1 MQRATGITTARL
13 MADLAAL
20 DRIGRTEAGLHRV
33 AWTPAFREGRDW
45 LKGRLTDAGLRVVE
59 DAAANVWGW
68 WDVGLGPA
76 LVLGSHIDSVPDGGT
91 YDGPLGVLGA
101 LEAIRAL
108 RESGTVPPFPLAV
121 VAWADEEG
129 ARFGTGFFGSA
140 AFVGEPVVARYIAL
154 AGDGARDTLT
164 AAGVA
169 LDRLDTVAAERAHVG
184 AYLELHIEQG
194 PRLEA
199 AGVPLGIVSGIFGLH
214 REEWTLTGAP
224 RHAGTTP
231 YAARRDAGI
240 GAARAMLAARDVARQ
255 LAPADG
261 EAVATVGTLAL
272 APNAAN
278 IVPGRATFL
287 VDMRALDADVLA
299 RMSEQLAAHIAVIC
313 TEEGLVAASQV
324 VLAAPPTPMHPAMRD
339 AIGTAAARL
348 GVEAM
353 SLPSGAGHDAGIV
366 APLVPAG
373 MLFVPSR
380 DGISHAPDEY
390 TAPEHRA
397 LGANALLETV
407 CVLMEWGLPG

>member
-1 MQRATGITTARL
+1 MTIIAERL

-20 DRIGRTEAGLHRV
+20 DEIGRTEAGLYRV
-33 AWTPAFREGRDW
+33 AWTPAFRAARDW
-45 LKGRLTDAGLRVVE
+45 LKGRFAAAGLRIVE
-59 DAAANVWGW
+59 DAAANIWGW
-68 WDVGLGPA
+68 WDVGHGPA
-76 LVLGSHIDSVPDGGT
+76 LVLGSHIDSVPNGGT

-108 RESGTVPPFPLAV
+108 RESGATPPFPLAV

-140 AFVGEPVVARYIAL
+140 AFVGEPVVARYVAL
-154 AGDGARDTLT
+154 AGDEARDILT

-169 LDRLDTVAAERAHVG
+169 LDRLDTVAETRAQVG

-199 AGVPLGIVSGIFGLH
+199 AGIPLGIVSGIFGLR

-240 GAARAMLAARDVARQ
+240 GAAWAMLAARDVARE

-261 EAVATVGTLAL
+261 EAVATVGTLVL
-272 APNAAN
+272 TPNAAN

-287 VDMRALDADVLA
+287 VDMRALDANILA
-299 RMSEQLAAHIAVIC
+299 RMSERLAARIAAIC
-313 TEEGLVAASQV
+313 TEEGVTVRLRPAS
-324 VLAAPPTPMHPAMRD
+324 A
-339 AIGTAAARL
+339 
-348 GVEAM
+348 
-353 SLPSGAGHDAGIV
+353 
-366 APLVPAG
+366 
-373 MLFVPSR
+373 
-380 DGISHAPDEY
+380 
-390 TAPEHRA
+390 
-397 LGANALLETV
+397 
-407 CVLMEWGLPG
+407 

>member
-1 MQRATGITTARL
+1 MAIAAQTL

-20 DRIGRTEAGLHRV
+20 DQIGRTDAGLYRI

-45 LKGRLTDAGLRVVE
+45 LKRRFAAAGLRVVE

-68 WDVGLGPA
+68 WDVGSGPA
-76 LVLGSHIDSVPDGGT
+76 LVMGSHIDSVPDGGT

-101 LEAIRAL
+101 LAAIESLRA
-108 RESGTVPPFPLAV
+108 TDAAPPFPLAV

-129 ARFGTGFFGSA
+129 ARFGTGFFGSG
-140 AFVGEPVVARYIAL
+140 AFVGQPVLDRYFAL
-154 AGDGARDTLT
+154 AGESARGVFTE
-164 AAGVA
+164 AGVV
-169 LDRLDTVAAERAHVG
+169 LDHLRTVATARAQVG

-199 AGVPLGIVSGIFGLH
+199 AGVPLGIVSGIFGILRH
-214 REEWTLTGAP
+214 EWTITGAP

-240 GAARAMLAARDVARQ
+240 GAARAMIAAREVAQ
-255 LAPADG
+255 AVAPRDG

-299 RMSEQLAAHIAVIC
+299 RMSDTLAARITAIC
-313 TEEGLVAASQV
+313 TDEGLTATMQT
-324 VLAAPPTPMHPAMRD
+324 VLSTPPTPMHPAMRE
-339 AIGTAAARL
+339 AIAAAAARL
-348 GVEAM
+348 GVAPM
-353 SLPSGAGHDAGIV
+353 TLPSGAGHDAGIL
-366 APLVPAG
+366 APFLPAA
-373 MLFVPSR
+373 MIFVPSR

-390 TAPEHRA
+390 TTPAHLA
-397 LGANALLETV
+397 LGANALLETAR
-407 CVLMEWGLPG
+407 VLMAQGLPTSV